1 MNRTLAVIFVLAAT
15 LALSA
20 AGWAQNDP
28 IGKTDTVTL
37 VVETIQPGKWVITT
51 NVWNDEEIGGVD
63 IPIKYTA
70 GTATLRVDS
79 VVFTGTRMETFA
91 KTYDQVDTLNQKMH
105 FGGFPYLAPNQPPM
119 PAGNGEMAR
128 VYISVSGDKKPS
140 AFAVDTTTMK
150 PNNSLMLVDKS
161 AKVIVPALK
170 IVYTDKEKKADEAEK
185 KK

>member
-51 NVWNDEEIGGVD
+51 HVWNDEELGGVD

-70 GTATLRVDS
+70 GVATLRVDS
-79 VVFTGTRMETFA
+79 VVYTGTRMETFA
-91 KTYDQVDTLNQKMH
+91 KTYNQVDTLNQRMH
-105 FGGFPYLAPNQPPM
+105 FGGFPYMAPNQPPM

-128 VYISVSGDKKPS
+128 VYISVTGDKKPS

-150 PNNSLMLVDKS
+150 PNNSLMLVDKN
-161 AKVIVPALK
+161 AKIIVPALK
-170 IVYTDKEKKADEAEK
+170 IVYADKQKAQEAEK

>member
-1 MNRTLAVIFVLAAT
+1 MNRRFAVILVLAAT

-51 NVWNDEEIGGVD
+51 SVWNDEELGGIDV
-63 IPIKYTA
+63 PIKYTA
-70 GTATLRVDS
+70 GIATLGVDS
-79 VVFTGTRMETFA
+79 VVFTGTRMEKFA
-91 KTYDQVDTLNQKMH
+91 KTYNQVDTVNQMMH
-105 FGGFPYLAPNQPPM
+105 FGGFPYMSPNQPPM
-119 PAGNGEMAR
+119 PAGDGEMAR
-128 VYISVSGDKKPS
+128 VYISVTGDKKPS

-161 AKVIVPALK
+161 AKIIIPAVK
-170 IVYTDKEKKADEAEK
+170 IVYADKQKTEEAEK